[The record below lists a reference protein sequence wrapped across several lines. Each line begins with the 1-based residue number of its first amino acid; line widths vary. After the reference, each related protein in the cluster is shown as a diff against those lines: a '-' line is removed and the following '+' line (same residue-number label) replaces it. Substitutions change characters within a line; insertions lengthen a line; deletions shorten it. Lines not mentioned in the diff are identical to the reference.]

1 MVRVQIFKSFKSST
15 NIKLFRTIP
24 ILTDDCYNMI
34 KIRKKTKTKTK
45 TKKRKKRYD
54 LADIIPS
61 IEMLAPDS
69 CRQDAW
75 FA

>member
-1 MVRVQIFKSFKSST
+1 MVENR
-15 NIKLFRTIP
+15 
-24 ILTDDCYNMI
+24 
-34 KIRKKTKTKTK
+34 TKTKTK
-45 TKKRKKRYD
+45 TKKKKKKRYD